1 MSNLYLN
8 GEPLVWTTVDE
19 VYDEK
24 TKDCTWLLFIVK
36 DNITGERLMLKR
48 DADYYIKSNTI
59 PPNYFKDQ

>member
-19 VYDEK
+19 VYDER

-48 DADYYIKSNTI
+48 DADYY
-59 PPNYFKDQ
+59 F